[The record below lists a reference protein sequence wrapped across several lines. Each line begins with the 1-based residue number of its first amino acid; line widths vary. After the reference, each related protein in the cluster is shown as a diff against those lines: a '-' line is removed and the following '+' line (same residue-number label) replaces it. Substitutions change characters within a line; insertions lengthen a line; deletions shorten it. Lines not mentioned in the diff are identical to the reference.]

1 MGIKLPFPKWLAKTD
16 VKVYATNVN
25 EDGEPEET
33 VLYEGKC
40 IYTDK
45 SRTVLNAERQLITLT
60 GKVVIEGDIAPN
72 DGTIQGIVEVR
83 NTKKTIYGSE
93 RPLNPDGT
101 VYSTELSLQ

>member
-1 MGIKLPFPKWLAKTD
+1 MGMKLPFPKWLAKTD
-16 VKVYATNVN
+16 VKVCSTKVN

-33 VLYEGKC
+33 PLYDGKC

-45 SRTVLNAERQLITLT
+45 SRTVLNAEKQLITLT

-72 DGTIQGIVEVR
+72 DGIIQGIVEVR
-83 NTKKTIYGSE
+83 GTKKTIYGSE